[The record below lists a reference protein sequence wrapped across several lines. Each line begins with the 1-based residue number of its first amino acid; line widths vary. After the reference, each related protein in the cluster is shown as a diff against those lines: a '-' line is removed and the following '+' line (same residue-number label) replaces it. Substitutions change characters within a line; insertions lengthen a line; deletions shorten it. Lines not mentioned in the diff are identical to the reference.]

1 MATLLLMVIYIA
13 FIGLGLPDSLFGTA
27 WPAIYVEFDIPVSLG
42 SAITLISC
50 FGTFLS
56 SLVSARL
63 INRSGTGKVTA
74 FCTLIT
80 VCCLWGNS
88 FASSFV
94 WLCLLAV
101 PMGLG
106 AGAID
111 AGLNNYVALHYSAS
125 HMNYLHCFYGIGV
138 TLSPYLMSLALADQL
153 ARWIPLC
160 ISVSA
165 CHRIHSFSC
174 YASLE
179 ACTYAKRRSAAGRSC
194 APHPHHA

>member
-63 INRSGTGKVTA
+63 INRFGTGKVTA

-80 VCCLWGNS
+80 VCCLLGNS

-111 AGLNNYVALHYSAS
+111 A
-125 HMNYLHCFYGIGV
+125 
-138 TLSPYLMSLALADQL
+138 
-153 ARWIPLC
+153 
-160 ISVSA
+160 
-165 CHRIHSFSC
+165 
-174 YASLE
+174 
-179 ACTYAKRRSAAGRSC
+179 
-194 APHPHHA
+194 